1 MSDSKGVRFGISNAH
16 YALYTEGVDGALGT
30 YATPVPMKGATQ
42 LTLTPQGNTWT
53 LYADDIAYE
62 TGSSNTGYEL
72 SVTIAVFGD
81 QAKIDLLGY
90 ETDENGVV
98 YESAKAE
105 PASAAFLWEFGGSK
119 VRKRGLLYNVK
130 FNRPTETGNTKADSV
145 DPDTDE
151 ITGVA
156 IGRDLTINGETVNV
170 IKASVTNETAT
181 ASQFANWFDAV
192 YIVGATGVTGA
203 TGATGET
210 S

>member
-1 MSDSKGVRFGISNAH
+1 MSDSKGVRYGISNAH
-16 YALYTEGVDGALGT
+16 YALYTEGTGGAIGT
-30 YATPVPMKGATQ
+30 YATPVPMPGATT

-53 LYADDIAYE
+53 FYADDIAYE

-81 QAKIDLLGY
+81 QAKVDLLGY
-90 ETDENGVV
+90 ETDDNGVV
-98 YESAKAE
+98 YEPADAE
-105 PASAAFLWEFGGSK
+105 PKSCAFLWEFGGSK
-119 VRKRGLLYNVK
+119 VKKRGLLYNVK
-130 FNRPTETGNTKADSV
+130 FTRPTMTGNTKTDSV

-156 IGRDLTINGETVNV
+156 IGRDLTIDNATVNV

-181 ASQFANWFDAV
+181 ATQFNGWFNAV
-192 YIVGATGVTGA
+192 YVIGATGA
-203 TGATGET
+203 TGAT

>member
-16 YALYTEGVDGALGT
+16 YALYTEGTGGALGT
-30 YATPVPMKGATQ
+30 YATPVPMKGATA

-53 LYADDIAYE
+53 FYADNIAYE
-62 TGSSNTGYEL
+62 TGSSNTGYEV

-90 ETDENGVV
+90 AADANGVV
-98 YESAKAE
+98 YEAADAE
-105 PASAAFLWEFGGSK
+105 PASCAFLWEFDGSK
-119 VRKRGLLYNVK
+119 VKKRGVLYDVK
-130 FNRPTETGNTKADSV
+130 FTRPTETGNTKTDSI

-156 IGRDLTINGETVNV
+156 IGRDITIDGVVTNV

-181 ASQFANWFDAV
+181 AERFADWFDAV
-192 YIVGATGVTGA
+192 YIVGATG
-203 TGATGET
+203 ATGET

>member
-16 YALYTEGVDGALGT
+16 YALYTEGEGGAMGT
-30 YATPVPMKGATQ
+30 YATPVAMQGATA

-53 LYADDIAYE
+53 FYADNIAYE
-62 TGSSNTGYEL
+62 TGSSNTGYEISL
-72 SVTIAVFGD
+72 TIAVMGD

-90 ETDENGVV
+90 ATDANGVV
-98 YESAKAE
+98 YE
-105 PASAAFLWEFGGSK
+105 PASAESKSCAFLWEFGGSK
-119 VRKRGLLYNVK
+119 VKKRGLLYNVK
-130 FNRPTETGNTKADSV
+130 FTRPTVTGNTETDSV

-151 ITGVA
+151 LTGVA
-156 IGRDLTINGETVNV
+156 IGRDITIGGEVVNV

-181 ASQFANWFDAV
+181 AERFADWFEEV
-192 YIVGATGVTGA
+192 YIVGA